1 LRIVSY
7 ASSKEGQRWMSTEVK
22 AHGMNGSLVEPDW
35 DPLTIEDIRALLS
48 RLPQCGEALRIVR
61 PSPRPFSSAC
71 VVQAE
76 HGPAFVKRHHQS
88 VRDREGLL
96 EEHRFLTHLRAHGA
110 LVPRVLADVSGETA
124 IESGDWTYE
133 VHGVPTSADLYGDA
147 VSWTPFKTVEHAR
160 SAGTAL
166 ARLHEAAKGF
176 DAPQRKVRPLVA
188 SFTIFASESPAA
200 ELECYLA
207 ARPALAANESV
218 HACSEASIE
227 LLTPFHQELRPF
239 LSTLKPLWTHN
250 DLHASNMLWS
260 NDGDNAQATE
270 IIDFGL
276 ADRTNAIHDLAQA
289 IERNLVEWLF
299 LVEDPRH
306 PERVPV
312 HFDHLFALLDG
323 YESVRSLGDEEAALL
338 APMTALCH
346 AEFALSEADYFL
358 GVLHSEQKAS
368 MAYDGWLLGHAR
380 WFRSSAGKR
389 LLDALRRWARARGS
403 VRRKS

>member
-1 LRIVSY
+1 
-7 ASSKEGQRWMSTEVK
+7 MSTEVK

-35 DPLTIEDIRALLS
+35 DPLTIEEVRELLS
-48 RLPQCGEALRIVR
+48 RMPKCGVPLRIVR
-61 PSPRPFSSAC
+61 LSPRPFSSAC
-71 VVQAE
+71 VVEAE
-76 HGPAFVKRHHQS
+76 RGPAFVKRHPRS
-88 VRDREGLL
+88 VRDKEGLL
-96 EEHRFLTHLRAHGA
+96 EEHRFLKHLHAHGA
-110 LVPRVLADVSGETA
+110 MVPRVFADVSGETA
-124 IESGDWTYE
+124 IERGDWTYE
-133 VHGVPTSADLYGDA
+133 VHEVPTSADLYGNA
-147 VSWTPFKTVEHAR
+147 VSWTPFRSVQHAR

-188 SFTIFASESPAA
+188 SFTVFAADSPAA
-200 ELECYLA
+200 ELERYLA
-207 ARPALAANESV
+207 ARPALAANKAV
-218 HACSEASIE
+218 HACSEASLE
-227 LLTPFHQELRPF
+227 LLAPFHQELRPF
-239 LSTLKPLWTHN
+239 LPALKPLWTHN

-260 NDGDNAQATE
+260 GDGDNAQATE

-289 IERNLVEWLF
+289 IERNLVEWLV
-299 LVEDPRH
+299 LAEDPAH

-323 YESVRSLGDEEAALL
+323 YESVRSLSDEEAALL

-368 MAYDGWLLGHAR
+368 MAYDGWLVGHAR
-380 WFRSSAGKR
+380 WFRDAAGRR
-389 LLDALRRWARARGS
+389 LLDVLRRWAATRGS
-403 VRRKS
+403 ARRKS